1 MDNSKNMNNF
11 NVTLIATSYKD
22 VAISACT
29 EDEAM
34 DMARSIYMNS
44 DALEFTKDDIDMISF
59 EAYEIESNDYV
70 ETDDY
75 EDDFC
80 EGDCIHCIKK
90 QKNQCKLFEYGGNN
104 EDESEDEY
112 DRLHEDLADA
122 LYGARLAIENICDC
136 IDELQEYY
144 EG

>member
-1 MDNSKNMNNF
+1 MDNTKSMKDF
-11 NVTLIATSYKD
+11 NVTLTATSYKD

-34 DMARSIYMNS
+34 EMARIIYMNS

-59 EAYEIESNDYV
+59 EADEIEPNDYV

-75 EDDFC
+75 EVDYC
-80 EGDCIHCIKK
+80 EGDCIHCVKK
-90 QKNQCKLFEYGGNN
+90 QKNQCELFEYGYND
-104 EDESEDEY
+104 EDEFEEEY
-112 DRLHEDLADA
+112 DRIHEDIADA
-122 LYGARLAIENICDC
+122 LYGVRLAIENICDC